1 MIIEQK
7 KIQLEDYIIQYS
19 NNGWLLQI
27 MTMQSNNIT
36 IMFIKNIY
44 NKISAYLS
52 SVDIKQILI
61 KNNMQEGTVKFFN
74 NSKGFGFITN
84 GNEDIFV
91 HVSGLRDDIR
101 ENDEVVYDIEKGNKG
116 LTAVNVRLAN
126 NNF

>member
-1 MIIEQK
+1 MIIEQQQ
-7 KIQLEDYIIQYS
+7 IQLKEYIIKHSSNGWFLQVMTMRS
-19 NNGWLLQI
+19 NNK
-27 MTMQSNNIT
+27 T

-44 NKISAYLS
+44 NKLSAYLS

-74 NSKGFGFITN
+74 ETKGFGFISN

-101 ENDEVVYDIEKGNKG
+101 QNDQVIFDIEKGNKG
-116 LTAVNVRLAN
+116 LNAVNVRLAN

>member
-1 MIIEQK
+1 MIIEQQQ
-7 KIQLEDYIIQYS
+7 IQLKDYIIKYSSNGWFIKVMTMRS
-19 NNGWLLQI
+19 NNKI
-27 MTMQSNNIT
+27 

-74 NSKGFGFITN
+74 ETKGFGFISN

-91 HVSGLRDDIR
+91 HVSGLRNDIR
-101 ENDEVVYDIEKGNKG
+101 QNDQVIFDIEKGNKG
-116 LTAVNVRLAN
+116 LNAVNVRLAN